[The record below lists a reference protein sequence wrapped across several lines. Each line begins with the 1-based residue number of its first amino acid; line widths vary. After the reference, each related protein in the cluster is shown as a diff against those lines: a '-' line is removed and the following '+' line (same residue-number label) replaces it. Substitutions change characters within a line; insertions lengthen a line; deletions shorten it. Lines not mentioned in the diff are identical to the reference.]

1 MDQSFFSQELFG
13 VSVLEWIKMLG
24 LWLVFTGVFLS
35 ARRVLFGRFSRL
47 ADRTANRVDDVIAE
61 LLRRTKVFFLLILA
75 LYLAVEILTRDAPAV
90 DVIIRIVFLGLLIQ
104 VGIWGSALIELWAG
118 WYSEKD
124 GRDDGAN
131 VTAVKAMVLVGR
143 LLVWSVILL
152 LTLDNFGVDITAL
165 VAGLGIGG
173 LAVGLALQNVL
184 QDILAYVSILVDKP
198 FVYGDYMVIGDY
210 SGTVEHIG
218 IKSTRVRSLSGEQII
233 FGNSDLLSSRIR
245 NYKRMDERRGV
256 FSVGVTYDTPR
267 EKLEM
272 VPGKM
277 KEIVEAQ
284 DNARFDRA
292 HLKSFGDSAITF
304 EVVYYLLVPAYAIY
318 MDTQQSINLAIH
330 RLFEDEGIEFAFP
343 TQTIH
348 VGSMPERD

>member
-1 MDQSFFSQELFG
+1 
-13 VSVLEWIKMLG
+13 
-24 LWLVFTGVFLS
+24 
-35 ARRVLFGRFSRL
+35 
-47 ADRTANRVDDVIAE
+47 
-61 LLRRTKVFFLLILA
+61 
-75 LYLAVEILTRDAPAV
+75 
-90 DVIIRIVFLGLLIQ
+90 
-104 VGIWGSALIELWAG
+104 
-118 WYSEKD
+118 
-124 GRDDGAN
+124 
-131 VTAVKAMVLVGR
+131 
-143 LLVWSVILL
+143 
-152 LTLDNFGVDITAL
+152 
-165 VAGLGIGG
+165 
-173 LAVGLALQNVL
+173 
-184 QDILAYVSILVDKP
+184 
-198 FVYGDYMVIGDY
+198 
-210 SGTVEHIG
+210 
-218 IKSTRVRSLSGEQII
+218 
-233 FGNSDLLSSRIR
+233 
-245 NYKRMDERRGV
+245 MDERRGV